1 MVILDENNKVSE
13 YLKSLELDCS
23 GITRIDLSTFEMAQG
38 FEGEIIIVE
47 DSCFLQMSALLKA
60 KLADLEAVLIF
71 SSTGVPIVSY
81 GPNIIS
87 VFNKE
92 MPKELLENQIRYLEK
107 QIQVKAILKSQMIN
121 LNGELNELIGSVGI
135 QLKRVKK
142 LYEKKAPKRLENFKG
157 LSVISKYA
165 AGENG
170 GGEFFDLYST
180 DSKLLLMMS
189 SCSSFLASSSLLQY
203 FSELKATEKVNDKIL
218 LGFIKKISNELEV
231 INKSRKKKATIDLF
245 LGIIDFADLKMDGY
259 KFGEFQIL
267 SNSLENEITVQNRDF
282 TKPEKSKF
290 TLQLERSQRILLNS
304 SGFMKNWSLTN
315 VDFLIEE
322 LFLNNKNRALDILDE
337 LYFNLK
343 KKSMNGFLAHDASS
357 VMLEV
362 DENVMVQI

>member
-142 LYEKKAPKRLENFKG
+142 L
-157 LSVISKYA
+157 
-165 AGENG
+165 
-170 GGEFFDLYST
+170 
-180 DSKLLLMMS
+180 
-189 SCSSFLASSSLLQY
+189 
-203 FSELKATEKVNDKIL
+203 
-218 LGFIKKISNELEV
+218 
-231 INKSRKKKATIDLF
+231 
-245 LGIIDFADLKMDGY
+245 
-259 KFGEFQIL
+259 
-267 SNSLENEITVQNRDF
+267 
-282 TKPEKSKF
+282 
-290 TLQLERSQRILLNS
+290 
-304 SGFMKNWSLTN
+304 
-315 VDFLIEE
+315 
-322 LFLNNKNRALDILDE
+322 
-337 LYFNLK
+337 
-343 KKSMNGFLAHDASS
+343 
-357 VMLEV
+357 
-362 DENVMVQI
+362 